1 MRYTQDKEI
10 LEVRNGTT
18 WSIDTD
24 EGNARQIPDVTPPW
38 YGAELSKRIEGGVL
52 YVDLYSDIEDSEK
65 QQVDSDDD
73 GIRDVQLGTMIL
85 GAGVTLSAGR
95 GITGQR
101 GTLDGEPGT
110 FNCTGSGGCEVANGI
125 TTRGMWAFTPDR
137 PPGAEDVSGNSGVTV
152 TGSFNSNRWSGT
164 YNGQAGYFKCLSA
177 TCGSRTS
184 NGRVMLGSGDWIF
197 VSTSGTTTV
206 TTLDTDYLSGGVWL
220 LVPDDATSAADYV
233 FGAFADGSDPFTQ
246 SNLTGV
252 QGTATYEGEA
262 TGVYSAEIAGSTGI
276 GYFDSDVA
284 LTADF
289 GDGNDLGTISGLMTN
304 FEVDG
309 EATDGRLDLGTANIG
324 SQNSGFFKGSVTGS
338 VTGTDADVERSY
350 TGQWGGQFFGNEETD
365 GKPGSV
371 AGTFGGNSSDDS
383 VNFVGVFGAHK
394 Q

>member
-1 MRYTQDKEI
+1 MPESRYLLAVASLAREARWTANRERSTAPEA
-10 LEVRNGTT
+10 EVVR
-18 WSIDTD
+18 
-24 EGNARQIPDVTPPW
+24 
-38 YGAELSKRIEGGVL
+38 
-52 YVDLYSDIEDSEK
+52 
-65 QQVDSDDD
+65 
-73 GIRDVQLGTMIL
+73 
-85 GAGVTLSAGR
+85 
-95 GITGQR
+95 
-101 GTLDGEPGT
+101 
-110 FNCTGSGGCEVANGI
+110 VANGI
-125 TTRGMWAFTPDR
+125 TTRGMWMFTPDR

-206 TTLDTDYLSGGVWL
+206 TNLDTDYLSAGVWL
-220 LVPDDATSAADYV
+220 LVPDDAKSAADYV

-262 TGVYSAEIAGSTGI
+262 TGVYSAEFAGSTGI

-371 AGTFGGNSSDDS
+371 AGTFGGSSSDDS

>member
-1 MRYTQDKEI
+1 MPYDQYDVVDCDGHIVETVDELAKFMDPATRKHA
-10 LEVRNGTT
+10 LEPARNR
-18 WSIDTD
+18 
-24 EGNARQIPDVTPPW
+24 EGVFP
-38 YGAELSKRIEGGVL
+38 S
-52 YVDLYSDIEDSEK
+52 
-65 QQVDSDDD
+65 
-73 GIRDVQLGTMIL
+73 
-85 GAGVTLSAGR
+85 
-95 GITGQR
+95 
-101 GTLDGEPGT
+101 LDG
-110 FNCTGSGGCEVANGI
+110 FHLALHTGAAVRERVTASDHRPESAAD
-125 TTRGMWAFTPDR
+125 WLAFLDKAKLDR
-137 PPGAEDVSGNSGVTV
+137 AVLFTSEGLSVGNIQNPRYAAAVCRAYNDYVHDMYARVSD
-152 TGSFNSNRWSGT
+152 RLRPIALIPM
-164 YNGQAGYFKCLSA
+164 QDPEA
-177 TCGSRTS
+177 
-184 NGRVMLGSGDWIF
+184 
-197 VSTSGTTTV
+197 
-206 TTLDTDYLSGGVWL
+206 
-220 LVPDDATSAADYV
+220 AADYV

-289 GDGNDLGTISGLMTN
+289 GDGNDLGTIRGSMTN